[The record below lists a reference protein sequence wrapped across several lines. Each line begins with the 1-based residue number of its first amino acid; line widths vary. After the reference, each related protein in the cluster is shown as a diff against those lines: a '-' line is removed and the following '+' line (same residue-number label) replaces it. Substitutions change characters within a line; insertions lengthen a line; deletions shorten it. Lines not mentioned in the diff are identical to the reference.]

1 MDKMFKRSLLGAAV
15 AMCAA
20 AGNANAA
27 IELMGENVVLYGQ
40 AAGSLQYWSADA
52 KGADDNT
59 VVEIESRIGLRGKVS
74 YDNFAPHFIWQ
85 IETGNAWNRE
95 GNADGEGAFG
105 GRDTY
110 LGLEFDNFGQIKIGR
125 QLVAAYD
132 YVDWPHSNPG
142 LGNVFDWHNAI
153 GAGFQ
158 DRANDVVRYDSANW
172 GGFDFQA
179 TLSGMTDT
187 NDALVASIAAGY
199 TTDMFNIHAGYYHQ
213 GSYDVSKAKSCSISD
228 KTEEIECTAA
238 TTEKAGDVSYAI
250 IGGTLWVNDF
260 QFTAAYKPMW
270 NDRTDNKQNAY
281 SVTAQY
287 IMNDK
292 WVYKIGYAATDD
304 ADKAVDRDGDGVL
317 TTDTASQAIT
327 GRLGYLLPSTY
338 LFLDVRNYDMLGNSE
353 KHDGTRVLLGAEYYF

>member
-40 AAGSLQYWSADA
+40 AAGSLQYWAPE
-52 KGADDNT
+52 KNGKDDT
-59 VVEIESRIGLRGKVS
+59 VEVEIESRIGLRGKVS

-95 GNADGEGAFG
+95 GNANGQGAFG

-142 LGNVFDWHNAI
+142 LGNVFDWHQTIDAP
-153 GAGFQ
+153 FQ
-158 DRANDVVRYDSANW
+158 DRANDVIRYDSANW

-179 TLSGMTDT
+179 TLSGMTENT
-187 NDALVASIAAGY
+187 EALVASIAGGY
-199 TTDMFNIHAGYYHQ
+199 TTELFNIHAGYYRQ
-213 GSYDVSKAKSCSISD
+213 GSYDKRNKDCVSVSPDMNDCKPNG
-228 KTEEIECTAA
+228 
-238 TTEKAGDVSYAI
+238 TTVEAGDISYAI
-250 IGGTLWVNDF
+250 FGGTLWLVISN
-260 QFTAAYKPMW
+260 
-270 NDRTDNKQNAY
+270 
-281 SVTAQY
+281 
-287 IMNDK
+287 
-292 WVYKIGYAATDD
+292 
-304 ADKAVDRDGDGVL
+304 
-317 TTDTASQAIT
+317 SQRHI
-327 GRLGYLLPSTY
+327 SN
-338 LFLDVRNYDMLGNSE
+338 VE
-353 KHDGTRVLLGAEYYF
+353 